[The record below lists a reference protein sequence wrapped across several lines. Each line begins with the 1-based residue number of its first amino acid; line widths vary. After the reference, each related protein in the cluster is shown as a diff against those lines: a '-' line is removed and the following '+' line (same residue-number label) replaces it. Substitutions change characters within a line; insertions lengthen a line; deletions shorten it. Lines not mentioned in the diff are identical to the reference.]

1 VITIDFKKLRIK
13 AGYRILDIGCGTG
26 RHTCAAAKFNK
37 TMTTGVDIH
46 LGDVIE
52 ARNRF
57 LFQEKLGEN
66 NGRINF
72 SIADITHLPFYDNF
86 FDLVI
91 CSEVLEHIPDQTAA
105 ISEMTRVLKPNKN
118 VVISVPRYWPERLCW
133 ALSKE
138 YHTTEKGHLRIYRKK
153 ALVALLNN
161 ASLKHWASHWA
172 HSIHTPYWWLKC
184 LVGPSRKDSKLVNLY
199 HRFLIWDI
207 MGRPWI
213 TRFLDNLFNPL
224 LGKSIVL
231 YLRNE
236 K

>member
-1 VITIDFKKLRIK
+1 MITIDFKRLRIK

-46 LGDVIE
+46 LAEVIE

-57 LFQEKLGEN
+57 LFQEKLEEN
-66 NGRINF
+66 NGRVNF
-72 SIADITHLPFYDNF
+72 SVADITRLPFHDNF

-91 CSEVLEHIPDQTAA
+91 CAEVLEHIPDQTVA
-105 ISEMTRVLKPNKN
+105 ISEMTRVLKPNEN

-138 YHTTEKGHLRIYRKK
+138 YHTAEKGHIRIYRKK
-153 ALVALLNN
+153 ALVALLNKS
-161 ASLKHWASHWA
+161 SLKHWASHWA

-184 LVGPSRKDSKLVNLY
+184 LVGPSREDSKLVNLY

-207 MGRPWI
+207 MGRPRI

-224 LGKSIVL
+224 LGKSVVL